1 MNTTNAKIAPVVEYT
16 LTPSMMSRVNME
28 TIPTRDTAKL
38 ALKFLEI
45 IDAEHTTYAAAEIA
59 LDYAKQLL
67 DNMQISGFDKINNDL
82 KKIVNS
88 KR

>member
-1 MNTTNAKIAPVVEYT
+1 MNTANAKIAPIVEYS
-16 LTPSMMSRVNME
+16 LSPSMKSYVNME
-28 TIPTRDTAKL
+28 KIPTKDTTRL

-45 IDAEHTTYAAAEIA
+45 IDSEHTTYAAAEIA

-67 DNMQISGFDKINNDL
+67 DNMQVSGYENIYKEL
-82 KKIVNS
+82 EGIVNS